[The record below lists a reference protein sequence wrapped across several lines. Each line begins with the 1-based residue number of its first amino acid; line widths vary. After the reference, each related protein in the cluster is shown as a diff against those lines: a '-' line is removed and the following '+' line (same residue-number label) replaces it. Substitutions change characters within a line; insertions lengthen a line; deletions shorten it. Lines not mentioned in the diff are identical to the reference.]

1 MITKKQERTNW
12 GNNTKTFPVVCTP
25 NNYKEISKIINGKK
39 NVTKYYQFLI
49 IY

>member
-12 GNNTKTFPVVCTP
+12 ENNTKTIPVVCTP

-39 NVTKYYQFLI
+39 NYNIDKVIKKC
-49 IY
+49 